1 MASNPDRH
9 RLTEAEHQ
17 SIFERDI
24 VPALFS
30 RAKSTDRPVAVIFG
44 GQPGAGKS
52 AAVDAS
58 VRELAERGG
67 AVQIIGDE
75 LRSYH
80 PRYAELMAQDD
91 KTAAFYTDRDSG
103 RWVEKAIQHAKE
115 LRANLVIEGTMRDG
129 SKVAETMTSLRQA
142 GYEIDARALAVNE
155 RLSWQG
161 VLQRYEEQR
170 NDRGSGRMTAPHS
183 HRDAYEGIPVT
194 LERIERERLADRVSL
209 YRRGGQVIYSNELAD
224 GEWRQPPRARDVLEA
239 ERSRPPTLDERRAYA
254 EGFDR
259 LRESLAKPGR
269 AATAAEVQAV
279 DELRERSHREL
290 RAAVFRELPAERAV
304 QLHPDLA
311 GAFATLR
318 AVDAQATAHG
328 QTPEQRRI
336 VQDQARARVA
346 EALERGESPT
356 VNMREQIQ
364 RVRAADR
371 STDKDADRDR

>member
-1 MASNPDRH
+1 MALNPDLH

-17 SIFERDI
+17 RIFEQDI
-24 VPALFS
+24 VPDVFS
-30 RAKSTDRPVAVIFG
+30 GAKSTDRPVAVIFG

-52 AAVDAS
+52 VAVDDAM
-58 VRELAERGG
+58 RELGQRGG

-75 LRSYH
+75 LRGYH
-80 PRYAELMAQDD
+80 PRYAELMSQDD

-103 RWVEKAIQHAKE
+103 RWVEKAIQHAKDQ
-115 LRANLVIEGTMRDG
+115 RVNLVIEGTMRDG

-155 RLSWQG
+155 RMSWQG

-183 HRDAYEGIPVT
+183 HRDAYEGMPVT
-194 LERIERERLADRVSL
+194 LERIERERLADRMSL
-209 YRRGGQVIYSNELAD
+209 YRRGGQVIYSNELAAD
-224 GEWRQPPRARDVLEA
+224 GDWREPPRARQVLEA

-269 AATAAEVQAV
+269 NATAAELQAV

-290 RAAVFRELPAERAV
+290 RAAVMRELPAERAV
-304 QLHPDLA
+304 QLHPELA
-311 GAFATLR
+311 GAYATLR
-318 AVDAQATAHG
+318 AVDAQAAAHG

-336 VQDQARARVA
+336 VQDQARMRVA
-346 EALERGESPT
+346 DALERGEPPA
-356 VNMREQIQ
+356 VNVREQIQ
-364 RVRAADR
+364 RVKTADR
-371 STDKDADRDR
+371 SDRDADRDR